1 MAYIVPN
8 SDVYLLKDI
17 KCTPTYTD
25 TIYFASKAAQT
36 TYFTNI
42 AKRVATLTAQSYQRH
57 SRGWL
62 KVALPASTVSQA
74 NYLMFKN
81 TTFENKWFY
90 AFITDWEY
98 LNNGNT
104 LISYMID
111 DIQTWFFDCTLS
123 DCFVEREHA
132 MNDAIGANRIP
143 EPVGSDRVM
152 MNTRWECSDMV
163 DYTVI
168 IQASQTNRGE
178 TGWETD
184 DLHQGQYNGLAISR
198 MECNSYNDT
207 ELITQKLN
215 DMVGDGSYSDDAT
228 NQQQVVSIIM
238 MPSRFTN
245 TGGSK
250 TVGGVTVDN
259 TPYSVDEPSGG
270 ISRGTTLNGYTPKN
284 KKLLT
289 APFKQLLLTNGIGAN
304 ATLDYDEFA
313 NPQGVKVNPSF
324 RITGTMNGSGQIMC
338 VPINYKGVENNY
350 DYKIVI
356 SEFPQCG
363 YTLDA
368 YRAWIAGGGDI
379 KQKVQVVKGVGN
391 GLFGLA
397 GIAQSVGNAYDK
409 IWNKNYQ
416 TRYDQ
421 STKGKNLNQSALN
434 AVNVGATNY
443 ANQNTSM
450 VEAIGEGASVSGV
463 GGLLSSALNTYTD
476 YKTTEFDSHAQSN
489 IPVGMTA
496 GNVMVGARELN
507 FRCYEVDINAVDAQ
521 ILDEFFDKYGYQTNR
536 LKVPNINGRPQW
548 NYVKTKDCEII
559 GNIPAITKAS
569 IIDIFNSGITFW
581 KNGDN
586 IGNYSL
592 DNSIV

>member
-62 KVALPASTVSQA
+62 KVALPAGTVSQA

-111 DIQTWFFDCTLS
+111 DIQTWFFDCTLG

-132 MNDAIGANRIP
+132 MDDTVGANRIP

-152 MNTRWECSDMV
+152 MTEKWACSDMV
-163 DYTVI
+163 DYTAV
-168 IQASQTNRGE
+168 IQASQRNRSGSS
-178 TGWETD
+178 WETD
-184 DLHQGQYNGLAISR
+184 DLHQGQYNGLAITRKS
-198 MECNSYNDT
+198 CNTLT
-207 ELITQKLN
+207 EADDITDILN
-215 DMVGDGSYSDDAT
+215 DMVGDGSYDDDAT
-228 NQQQVVSIIM
+228 NQQQVVSVIM

-250 TVGGVTVDN
+250 TVAGITVDN
-259 TPYSVDEPSGG
+259 TPYTVDEQFSHYRT
-270 ISRGTTLNGYTPKN
+270 SLYGYIPRN

-289 APFKQLLLTNGIGAN
+289 APFKQILLTNGIGN
-304 ATLDYDEFA
+304 SITLDYDEFKLGNA
-313 NPQGVKVNPSF
+313 QMNPRF
-324 RITGTMNGSGQIMC
+324 RVSGTINGSGQLMC
-338 VPINYKGVENNY
+338 VPVYYKGVENNY

-368 YRAWIAGGGDI
+368 YRAWIAGGGDV
-379 KQKVQVVKGVGN
+379 KQKVHFLQGVGN
-391 GLFGLA
+391 GLMGALNL
-397 GIAQSVGNAYDK
+397 VGNVGRAYDK
-409 IWNKNYQ
+409 IWENNYQ
-416 TRYDQ
+416 ARYDQ
-421 STKGKNLNQSALN
+421 STKGKNLNQGALN

-443 ANQNTSM
+443 ANKNTS
-450 VEAIGEGASVSGV
+450 VADAVGASNIV
-463 GGLLSSALNTYTD
+463 GGAGSIASGIANSAISAME
-476 YKTTEFDSHAQSN
+476 TEFSARVQSN

-496 GNVMVGARELN
+496 GNVMVGLRELN
-507 FRCYEVDINAVDAQ
+507 FRAYDVDINPTDAA
-521 ILDEFFDKYGYQTNR
+521 IIDEFFDKYGYQTNR
-536 LKVPNINGRPQW
+536 LKVPNISGRPQW
-548 NYVKTKDCEII
+548 NYVKTKDCEIV
-559 GNIPAITKAS
+559 GNIPASTKAS
-569 IIDIFNSGITFW
+569 IIDIFNSGVTFW
-581 KNGDN
+581 KNGDS
-586 IGNYSL
+586 IGDYTL